1 MSFCFKSQNLSMM
14 FSEDQLHM
22 EGMLCDK
29 KAVQLLPA
37 PEGGLA
43 LRALSLHRKED
54 HLETPCWRG
63 HRYTSGSTVSA
74 QPALNQPSP
83 LPDSS

>member
-1 MSFCFKSQNLSMM
+1 MM

-43 LRALSLHRKED
+43 LRALSLQEKKTILRLHAGEATGTRVGQQSQ
-54 HLETPCWRG
+54 HSL
-63 HRYTSGSTVSA
+63 H
-74 QPALNQPSP
+74 
-83 LPDSS
+83 